1 MRQGLDMD
9 YFRTRLEARL
19 LSLADNREKLKS
31 DMVQKELDQTCVGR
45 LSRMDSMQQQA
56 MFQAAARLADQERQ
70 RVLHALESLRSGDYG
85 YCMLCD
91 EEISEKRLRFDPSV
105 LTCISCARGGEGA

>member
-1 MRQGLDMD
+1 MRQDLDFD
-9 YFRTRLEARL
+9 ELRSRLELRL

-31 DMVQKELDQTCVGR
+31 DMVPKELDQTCVGR

-70 RVLHALESLRSGDYG
+70 RVLQALDRLNTGDYG
-85 YCMLCD
+85 YCILCD
-91 EEISEKRLRFDPSV
+91 EDISERRLRFDPSL
-105 LTCISCARGGEGA
+105 LTCISCARGGEDE